1 MRYYIPT
8 TILNIGNLL
17 SSDSISPESFY
28 KNRGFGNPHWYDVE
42 ENNMP
47 NVILLYK
54 HPFRFCRP
62 QSELEDRPVLITIE
76 SSEEFIFV
84 NDEVVACDHTIY
96 FDWNTE
102 FIFFCQA
109 DKISALSL
117 MSIGITT
124 KMTMLYKEKRM
135 KVEEQLPVKR
145 YQWDLFN
152 HDLNREALSSEYI
165 LNKLQGLIYGYYIG
179 ALLTTTPQNVGGFS
193 SLKSTYDALVSEL
206 STFLGKSQKKDVLE
220 IVKITK
226 ECILNEIDKV
236 KNAIDSSHRPLP
248 ISSNEISIEKGK
260 VAKISNKII
269 NQERKQKLFLDWI
282 NNILIK
288 NNWGNHVNSIKSSL
302 ADELTDE
309 AIKVWGDAWTTSE
322 TRAFLND
329 LRHHLAGEAF
339 HHEWNNGLLSSL
351 AAFLINGD
359 DWENMLLFM
368 QKKGIYDYRL
378 AFALWGTFVGFA
390 DMPRTF
396 TDLLF
401 NQEKLYIKEF
411 YDEVYFQIHGTR
423 IEINQQIQSD
433 KHYNSL
439 SINVYRLWEIMPAE
453 LKKNGVK
460 DKLKKGI
467 DISINRCESNLTKFL
482 SVLKEQKGFLK
493 DSGVELERWKYFESH
508 LNSMFLNE

>member
-1 MRYYIPT
+1 
-8 TILNIGNLL
+8 
-17 SSDSISPESFY
+17 
-28 KNRGFGNPHWYDVE
+28 
-42 ENNMP
+42 
-47 NVILLYK
+47 
-54 HPFRFCRP
+54 
-62 QSELEDRPVLITIE
+62 
-76 SSEEFIFV
+76 
-84 NDEVVACDHTIY
+84 
-96 FDWNTE
+96 
-102 FIFFCQA
+102 
-109 DKISALSL
+109 
-117 MSIGITT
+117 
-124 KMTMLYKEKRM
+124 
-135 KVEEQLPVKR
+135 
-145 YQWDLFN
+145 
-152 HDLNREALSSEYI
+152 
-165 LNKLQGLIYGYYIG
+165 
-179 ALLTTTPQNVGGFS
+179 
-193 SLKSTYDALVSEL
+193 
-206 STFLGKSQKKDVLE
+206 
-220 IVKITK
+220 
-226 ECILNEIDKV
+226 
-236 KNAIDSSHRPLP
+236 LP

-282 NNILIK
+282 NNILTK

-339 HHEWNNGLLSSL
+339 HHEWNNDLLSSL
-351 AAFLINGD
+351 AAFLINGN
-359 DWENMLLFM
+359 DWEDMLLFM

-401 NQEKLYIKEF
+401 NQEKRYIKEF

-433 KHYNSL
+433 NQYNTL

-493 DSGVELERWKYFESH
+493 DSGVELERWKYFESQ